1 MDILCLII
9 YSAIGFIEFLIL
21 YLLRSK
27 YKINRLSNTVFSILI
42 FLVFA
47 TLFNVTKA
55 DVLNKNLFMVFIF
68 KFIYEFIYST
78 YILEEDFF
86 NKSDSNILYYSFLIL
101 FGLFLNNAYINKV
114 EKVFLT
120 GEDIRLITWILLIIF
135 IYKFI
140 QDEKVLEKTYHTE
153 RLVDESNVLTMFT
166 KLRKKYLNDIKVKD
180 LELEL
185 AVYSVM
191 IFNNSKR
198 SALLR
203 SIDNILFKI
212 NGHKRKLGIMQV
224 ESNHF
229 INDYESI
236 EIVIRDLKKL
246 IGKKNGS
253 GVYEAALS
261 KYIEENNLEVLEIY
275 NTLKNFFKI

>member
-1 MDILCLII
+1 MDILCLIT

-261 KYIEENNLEVLEIY
+261 KYIGENNLEVLEIY